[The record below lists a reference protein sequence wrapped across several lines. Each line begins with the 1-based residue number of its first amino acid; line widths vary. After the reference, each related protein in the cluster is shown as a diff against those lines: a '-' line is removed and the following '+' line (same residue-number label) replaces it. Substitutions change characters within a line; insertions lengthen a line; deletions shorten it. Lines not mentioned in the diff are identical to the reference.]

1 MPVYC
6 YKCEDCRT
14 SFEVR
19 HGMFFEGQ
27 KCIKCY
33 SSNVFREPNIG
44 SKKSTG
50 TTTATPGKI
59 VDKYIKEAKEE
70 VRAEKQKLK
79 SEEM

>member
-1 MPVYC
+1 M
-6 YKCEDCRT
+6 
-14 SFEVR
+14 
-19 HGMFFEGQ
+19 
-27 KCIKCY
+27 
-33 SSNVFREPNIG
+33 G